1 MRIKTNRELA
11 GMTYAQ
17 RKAYERQLA
26 DHNAQFEQDRLAAR
40 TKAERRS
47 DAIPGTLGVFLIT
60 YLIIG
65 FIWQPLGLL
74 AGLWAAKGNYDDEM
88 RDS

>member
-1 MRIKTNRELA
+1 MKIKTNRELA

-26 DHNAQFEQDRLAAR
+26 DHNAQFEQDRLRSR

-47 DAIPGTLGVFLIT
+47 DAIPGTLGTFLIV
-60 YLIIG
+60 YVLVG
-65 FIWQPLGLL
+65 FIWLPLGLL
-74 AGLWAAKGNYDDEM
+74 AGLWAAKGHYDDQM